1 MTTMKKTLASLALAA
16 AMTPAWG
23 FGFDMPEDV
32 NYTARLGY
40 NIGGTMPIGIP
51 ATIRSMNSY
60 KMKSNLTLAIDGQKD
75 LAGRWGIMVGLKLEK
90 KGMDVDATVK
100 NYKTAI
106 VQGGSRLS
114 GYYTG
119 RNVINAETWLVTL
132 PVRATF
138 RVNRNLLLRLGPY
151 LSYALSHNFDGY
163 VYDGYLRE
171 GDPTGTKVYMSDDE
185 EKRATF
191 DFSDDMCRFQ
201 FGVDA
206 GVDWNVYRR
215 WGVYAELSW
224 GLTGIFKKNFN
235 TIEQTLYPIYGTFG
249 IAYRLK

>member
-1 MTTMKKTLASLALAA
+1 MKKTLATLALAA
-16 AMTPAWG
+16 AMTQAWG
-23 FGFDMPEDV
+23 FSFSMPENV
-32 NYTARLGY
+32 SYTARLGY

-51 ATIRSMNSY
+51 ATIRSLNSY
-60 KMKSNLTLAIDGQKD
+60 KMMSNLTLAIDGQKD

-106 VQGGSRLS
+106 VQWNNNIPAIVS
-114 GYYTG
+114 GHYTG
-119 RNVINAETWLVTL
+119 RNAINAETWLVTL

-138 RVNRNLLLRLGPY
+138 SVNRNLLLRIGPY
-151 LSYALSHNFDGY
+151 VSYALSHNFDGY
-163 VYDGYLRE
+163 VYDGYLRV
-171 GDPTGTKVYMSDDE
+171 GDPTG
-185 EKRATF
+185 EKMDITNGAKATF
-191 DFSDDMCRFQ
+191 DFSDDMRRFQ
-201 FGVDA
+201 FGIDA

-235 TIEQTLYPIYGTFG
+235 TIEETLYPIYGTFG